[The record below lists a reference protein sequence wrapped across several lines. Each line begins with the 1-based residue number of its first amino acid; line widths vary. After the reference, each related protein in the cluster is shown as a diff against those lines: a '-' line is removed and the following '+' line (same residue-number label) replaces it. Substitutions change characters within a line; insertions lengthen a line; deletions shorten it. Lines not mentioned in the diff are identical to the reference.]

1 MPSNEPT
8 IGSATV
14 IVGSDAVIVP
24 ARNDDC
30 CHAVPAMATNPNAY
44 SSGVRSTAQIPAQ

>member
-1 MPSNEPT
+1 MPSTDPT
-8 IGSATV
+8 TGSATV

-30 CHAVPAMATNPNAY
+30 CHAVPAMATNAH
-44 SSGVRSTAQIPAQ
+44 A